1 MFEAFKKI
9 KIKGGCFEN
18 ETELELFK
26 KMRHFN
32 NKSQQYKTEKTQN
45 IWSPLSD
52 VDSSIQG
59 ISFLYDSEAYG
70 FPITHHLIISYLQ
83 ELGFSSYSLRLHRIS
98 VAVA

>member
-45 IWSPLSD
+45 IEGTEKPLK
-52 VDSSIQG
+52 IG
-59 ISFLYDSEAYG
+59 
-70 FPITHHLIISYLQ
+70 
-83 ELGFSSYSLRLHRIS
+83 RLLDY
-98 VAVA
+98 